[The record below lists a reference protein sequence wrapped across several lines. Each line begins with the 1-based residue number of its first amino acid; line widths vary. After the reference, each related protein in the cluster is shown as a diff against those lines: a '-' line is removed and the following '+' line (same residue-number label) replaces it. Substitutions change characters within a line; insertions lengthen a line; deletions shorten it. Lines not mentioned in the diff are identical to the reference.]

1 MPFFLRDFS
10 STKGADVS
18 KVYSRS
24 EIIEVLSYMDEY
36 SHSGQHREGAAI
48 IRQLMAEIE
57 SLESDC
63 ERRVQMALIH
73 GKESKK

>member
-1 MPFFLRDFS
+1 M
-10 STKGADVS
+10 S
-18 KVYSRS
+18 KVYSRT

-36 SHSGQHREGAAI
+36 RSSGQHREGAAI

-57 SLESDC
+57 DI
-63 ERRVQMALIH
+63 ERDAENRIQHAIRY

>member
-1 MPFFLRDFS
+1 M
-10 STKGADVS
+10 S
-18 KVYSRS
+18 KVYSRT

-48 IRQLMAEIE
+48 IRQLMKEIE
-57 SLESDC
+57 SLESEC
-63 ERRVQMALIH
+63 EHRVQMALIY

>member
-18 KVYSRS
+18 KHYSAA

-48 IRQLMAEIE
+48 IRQLMKEIE

-63 ERRVQMALIH
+63 EHRVQMALIH
-73 GKESKK
+73 GKESKE